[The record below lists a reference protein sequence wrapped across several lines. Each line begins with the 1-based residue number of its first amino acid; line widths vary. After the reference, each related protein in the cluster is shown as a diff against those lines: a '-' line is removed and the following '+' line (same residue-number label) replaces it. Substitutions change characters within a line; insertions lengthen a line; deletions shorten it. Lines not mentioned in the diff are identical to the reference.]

1 MTVVVI
7 DLDGSLSVEMTTGTS
22 KSCSYTVVY
31 EDEEVTQ
38 YETSADPRTAG
49 GRVGLR
55 NIIAKHVPNW
65 EKEVVDE
72 TLSAG
77 MSEHAEALTE
87 EFGPR

>member
-1 MTVVVI
+1 MVVI
-7 DLDGSLSVEMTTGTS
+7 DVDESLSVTLTMGTS
-22 KSCSYTVVY
+22 KPCSYTVVY

-55 NIIAKHVPNW
+55 NVICNRVPDRDKTVID
-65 EKEVVDE
+65 EK
-72 TLSAG
+72 LSAEI
-77 MSEHAEALTE
+77 SEHAEALAE

>member
-1 MTVVVI
+1 MVVI
-7 DLDGSLSVEMTTGTS
+7 DVDESLSVEMTTGTS
-22 KSCSYTVVY
+22 KSCSYTVVS

-65 EKEVVDE
+65 EKKVIDE
-72 TLSAG
+72 KLSAEI
-77 MSEHAEALTE
+77 SDHEKALAE

>member
-1 MTVVVI
+1 MVVI
-7 DLDGSLSVEMTTGTS
+7 ALDDSLSVEMTTGTS
-22 KSCSYTVVY
+22 KPCRYTVVY
-31 EDEEVTQ
+31 ENEEITQ

-65 EKEVVDE
+65 EKEAIDE

-77 MSEHAEALTE
+77 ISAHAEALTE

>member
-1 MTVVVI
+1 MVVI
-7 DLDGSLSVEMTTGTS
+7 DLDESLSVEMTSGTP
-22 KSCSYTVVY
+22 KPCKYTVVY
-31 EDEEVTQ
+31 EGEEITQ

-49 GRVGLR
+49 GRLGLR
-55 NIIAKHVPNW
+55 NIIAKHVPW

-77 MSEHAEALTE
+77 IPEHAEALTE